1 MALLEST
8 KELLARARKTM
19 NVAEIAEASDGTV
32 ERDWLYRFARG
43 KIPNPGVKPVQA
55 LYDCLKKI
63 SRSN

>member
-1 MALLEST
+1 
-8 KELLARARKTM
+8 M